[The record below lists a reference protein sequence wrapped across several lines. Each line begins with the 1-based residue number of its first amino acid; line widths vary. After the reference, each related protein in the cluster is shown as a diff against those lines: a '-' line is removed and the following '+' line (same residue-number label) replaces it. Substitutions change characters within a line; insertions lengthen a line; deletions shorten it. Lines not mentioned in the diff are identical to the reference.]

1 MNKNIKELFT
11 YTYNYDVIALES
23 KKYYYSD
30 GEYIS
35 VETENDVIL
44 QSELNTL
51 WLNDDDSLFMLFETN
66 ATECE
71 EIFRESVLQI
81 LEMRQKSLSYDLS
94 RVENGLK
101 DVPLLMVLSK
111 QKLKESG
118 YYENRR

>member
-23 KKYYYSD
+23 KSYYYSD